1 MPDSSNDDP
10 GLLKDRSESMVNY
23 LNMMLEKG
31 RCEEA
36 LDRENLLKVIG
47 LMTEALYKGSYATA
61 FPGTFQYS
69 AVMLGRLVWECEKR
83 CGQ

>member
-61 FPGTFQYS
+61 FPGTFRSSTYWIWS
-69 AVMLGRLVWECEKR
+69 IVPPL
-83 CGQ
+83 